1 MSKEKVS
8 LSDII
13 LEVSN
18 KINRET
24 HVALPAIIDKYDFK
38 AQKANVKI
46 NIKQMYDGQPI
57 DMPVIPNVPVIFPS
71 SGGASLTMPVKSG
84 DGCIIIFCD
93 SDIKNWLLG
102 GNNVNPQTTR
112 YHSLS
117 DAVAIIGLNNF
128 TKVSGAENNEDMLL
142 NYAGSKI
149 RFKTGGIVD
158 IHNAKEVNIKTD
170 NLIINCS
177 SDVNITAKNAN
188 VTLSAAAT
196 IKAASA
202 AIETTGDI
210 NATCA
215 NANIKASG
223 DIKAECANST
233 INASGAINTTTPT
246 FTQNGNMKISG
257 NIEVEGTSKLTGNTD
272 CSGTITGSVVKA
284 GSVDLATHTHNYKEP
299 VVGSEPTAAVPS
311 VTGSANSLGGKDGG
325 EPQQKSL
332 KDKMQENFNNQ
343 KLPLF

>member
-13 LEVSN
+13 MEVSN

-38 AQKANVKI
+38 TQKANVKI
-46 NIKQMYDGQPI
+46 NIKQMYDGQAI

-71 SGGASLTMPVKSG
+71 SGGASLTMPVKAG
-84 DGCIIIFCD
+84 DGCIIVFCD

-112 YHSLS
+112 SHNLS

-128 TKVSGAENNEDMLL
+128 TKISGAENNEDMLL
-142 NYAGSKI
+142 SYAGSKL
-149 RFKTGGIVD
+149 RFKAGGIVD
-158 IHNAKEVNIKTD
+158 IHNAKEINIKTD

-202 AIETTGDI
+202 KIETTGDI
-210 NATCA
+210 SATCA
-215 NANIKASG
+215 NAIIK
-223 DIKAECANST
+223 
-233 INASGAINTTTPT
+233 ASGAINTTTPE

-257 NIEVEGTSKLTGNTD
+257 NIEVTGTSKLTGNTD
-272 CSGTITGSVVKA
+272 CSATITGSVVKA

-311 VTGSANSLGGKDGG
+311 VTGTAN
-325 EPQQKSL
+325 
-332 KDKMQENFNNQ
+332 
-343 KLPLF
+343 